1 MPISPTLLRAALPV
15 LTTALFYALY
25 YLVSA
30 WQFAVRIEP
39 AAVPFDYLLQL
50 VIAYL
55 LLALSRRL
63 WAFVLLQGLLMGLLY
78 VGNALKI
85 AFFGGPIVPDDGYA
99 LRSLL
104 LILDGWQFYAA
115 AVPLAAIAALLLFN
129 VRPRHWSGYVSGLV
143 VILFGTTLVQRPASI
158 VLPLDRYF
166 GNSVWDQ
173 RSNYLSRGATLYS
186 LQESARYFAAVDAP
200 PEREQALRAALELL
214 GAADARPASV
224 PAPVQPRNVHIV
236 LLESFWDP
244 ALLAGADYNQDPMAS
259 EFRALWQLAGHSRA
273 LSPVFGGYTANAEF
287 EILCGFPVLENGV
300 KFERRLLNEV
310 PCLPELL
317 ARRGY
322 RTVVSHPNVPVFW
335 NRMNAYRRLGFQS
348 YWSQQDFVLDDM
360 NREFLGDAS
369 LYRQVL
375 EKITPALESGQPLL
389 NYILTYLGH
398 WNYPLNASRPP
409 RISTPSAVRE
419 VGDYANTVYY
429 QSRELMAFLEEL
441 RARDPN
447 AIILLCGDH
456 LPFLGNNFAG
466 YVDSG
471 VLSAKRSQF
480 SADMLRFSV
489 ATPMIVIDGRQG
501 PLTLGDLPMYRL
513 PAVLLELLG
522 VTEPTIMDYT
532 RAPPGMQVRPLPG
545 LHFNLLDD
553 GSIELCREPPFPESC
568 GTSARWL
575 EQVRTVDDDLFIGE
589 QFTQQ
594 PFRSAFQSVA
604 ESATL
609 DLVQPAPLVRED

>member
-1 MPISPTLLRAALPV
+1 
-15 LTTALFYALY
+15 
-25 YLVSA
+25 
-30 WQFAVRIEP
+30 
-39 AAVPFDYLLQL
+39 
-50 VIAYL
+50 
-55 LLALSRRL
+55 
-63 WAFVLLQGLLMGLLY
+63 
-78 VGNALKI
+78 
-85 AFFGGPIVPDDGYA
+85 
-99 LRSLL
+99 
-104 LILDGWQFYAA
+104 
-115 AVPLAAIAALLLFN
+115 
-129 VRPRHWSGYVSGLV
+129 
-143 VILFGTTLVQRPASI
+143 
-158 VLPLDRYF
+158 
-166 GNSVWDQ
+166 
-173 RSNYLSRGATLYS
+173 
-186 LQESARYFAAVDAP
+186 
-200 PEREQALRAALELL
+200 
-214 GAADARPASV
+214 
-224 PAPVQPRNVHIV
+224 
-236 LLESFWDP
+236 
-244 ALLAGADYNQDPMAS
+244 
-259 EFRALWQLAGHSRA
+259 
-273 LSPVFGGYTANAEF
+273 
-287 EILCGFPVLENGV
+287 
-300 KFERRLLNEV
+300 
-310 PCLPELL
+310 
-317 ARRGY
+317 
-322 RTVVSHPNVPVFW
+322 VFW

-375 EKITPALESGQPLL
+375 EKVTPALDSGQPLL

-489 ATPMIVIDGRQG
+489 ATPMILIDGRQG

-553 GSIELCREPPFPESC
+553 GSIELCREPPFPASC

-604 ESATL
+604 ESATH